1 MTRLLAVVAALFLG
15 AVTAGCSSSSS
26 DSQGPPAVCSS
37 VDALQTSVSDLRQ
50 VQVTANGLSAL
61 QDAVASVK
69 TDLGQVKKDATS
81 QYATQVD
88 QLQTDFDAV
97 QSAVGAA
104 VDAPSPDT
112 LGVVVSSIRTFADG
126 VTGLAGDVRSTC

>member
-1 MTRLLAVVAALFLG
+1 MTRLLAVVLALFLG

-37 VDALQTSVSDLRQ
+37 VDALQTSVSDLRH

-69 TDLGQVKKDATS
+69 TDLGQVKNDATS

-104 VDAPSPDT
+104 VDAPSPNT

>member
-1 MTRLLAVVAALFLG
+1 MTRLLAVVLALFLG

-69 TDLGQVKKDATS
+69 TDLGQVKNDATS

-104 VDAPSPDT
+104 VDAPSPNT

>member
-126 VTGLAGDVRSTC
+126 VTGFAGDVRSTC

>member
-1 MTRLLAVVAALFLG
+1 MTRLLAVVLALFLG

-37 VDALQTSVSDLRQ
+37 VDALQTSVSDLRH

-69 TDLGQVKKDATS
+69 TDLGQVKNDATS